1 MPNITRDCKIISII
15 NMKGGV
21 GKTTLSCNI
30 AVELASQG
38 KKVLVLDADPQFNT
52 TQTLFKYYTGGLRG
66 YNQLRSVDRTIRTIF
81 TESSGTGVARRRKSE
96 RNNLIY
102 KFKTDN
108 KETGL
113 DIIPGDL
120 RLIVDINNAAS
131 DRLSAFFNR
140 CNLRD
145 TYDYIIID
153 CPPTWGQLTSI
164 SLNVSDYY
172 LIPTKLDDF
181 STIGI
186 TILSEQLTEK
196 IDAAPKNSLLC
207 LGVVYMMLNPTRAS
221 SGIGKANL
229 EFKDTIEEYYPKM
242 SANVKSKVNPF
253 QTVIYHKTPVATKSV
268 IYKEHILKYPDLDER
283 IGNLVTEMVGRMDN
297 KEVEIWTEEEN

>member
-1 MPNITRDCKIISII
+1 MVDARIISVL

-52 TQTLFKYYTGGLRG
+52 TQTLFKYYTGDLAL
-66 YNQLRSVDRTIRTIF
+66 YNQLRSEDRTIRTIF
-81 TESSGTGVARRRKSE
+81 TESTSEGVARRRNSE
-96 RNNLIY
+96 ENELIY
-102 KFKTDN
+102 KFRLDN
-108 KETGL
+108 EEANL

-120 RLIVDINNAAS
+120 RLIVDVNNVAS
-131 DRLSAFFNR
+131 DRLGAFFNV
-140 CNLRD
+140 NKLRE

-196 IDAAPKNSLLC
+196 ITAAPRNSLLC
-207 LGVVYMMLNPTRAS
+207 LGVVYMMLNPTRAL

-229 EFKDTIEEYYPKM
+229 EFKETIEAYYPEM
-242 SANVKSKVNPF
+242 SVNVNSKVKPF
-253 QTVIYHKTPVATKSV
+253 ETVIYHKTPIATKSV
-268 IYKEHILKYPDLDER
+268 IYKDHILKHPELNER
-283 IGNLVTEMVGRMDN
+283 IGDLVTEIVDRMDN
-297 KEVEIWTEEEN
+297 KEAEIWIEEEN